1 MTTSCSRT
9 ACCSPLVWGL
19 LLSVGLNLFL
29 VGILSASFLGGD
41 HGFGPPHGR
50 GPHGPPSPE
59 MMLERM
65 ASRLPEADANKL
77 RTIFKD
83 QSDDLEKTHTQM
95 TASFDA
101 LKDILSSEK
110 PDMDK
115 LHECLKT
122 LGAADDSFHAHMGA
136 MIEQVAIQL
145 PLESRLKIVDLI
157 GPPRGGPDDGHDNRR
172 DDFDDSEMNERGK

>member
-1 MTTSCSRT
+1 MTITCSRP
-9 ACCSPLVWGL
+9 ARCSPLVWGL
-19 LLSVGLNLFL
+19 LLSIGLNLFL

-50 GPHGPPSPE
+50 SPHGPPSPE

-65 ASRLPEADANKL
+65 ASRLPEVDANKL

-115 LHECLKT
+115 LHDCLKT

-136 MIEQVAIQL
+136 MIEQVARQL

-157 GPPRGGPDDGHDNRR
+157 GPPRGGPNDGHDNRR
-172 DDFDDSEMNERGK
+172 DDFDDSEMTPPR

>member
-1 MTTSCSRT
+1 MTTSCSLPSR
-9 ACCSPLVWGL
+9 CSPLFWGL
-19 LLSVGLNLFL
+19 LASAGLNLFL
-29 VGILSASFLGGD
+29 VGIISASFLGGD
-41 HGFGPPHGR
+41 HGFGPPHG
-50 GPHGPPSPE
+50 PPSPE

-65 ASRLPEADANKL
+65 ANRLPEADATKL

-83 QSDDLEKTHTQM
+83 QSGELEQTHAQM

-136 MIEQVAIQL
+136 MIEQVALQL

-157 GPPRGGPDDGHDNRR
+157 GPPRGGPDADRDDRR
-172 DDFDDSEMNERGK
+172 DVPDDHEMNEEGK